1 MLPPTHGVV
10 LDTKP
15 HVSSACLTTAVA
27 THPQGCRESRGGG
40 MRRRP
45 VYRGPGTPRGV
56 GGVWRLAEQCEVCEG
71 SATRCRPIKSSV
83 ETVLFRN

>member
-1 MLPPTHGVV
+1 M
-10 LDTKP
+10 
-15 HVSSACLTTAVA
+15 
-27 THPQGCRESRGGG
+27 RG
-40 MRRRP
+40 RP